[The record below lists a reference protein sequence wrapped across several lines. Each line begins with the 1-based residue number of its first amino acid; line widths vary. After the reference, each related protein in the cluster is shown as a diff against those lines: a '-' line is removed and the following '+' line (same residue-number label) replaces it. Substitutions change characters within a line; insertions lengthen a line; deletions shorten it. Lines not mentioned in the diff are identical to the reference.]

1 MKTGRPVSAAM
12 LSSRST
18 VMLGPTVS
26 WKMPRPSSPST
37 PTRAR
42 ISSSS
47 ASREGIGTPPSPLW
61 LIEVEVAKPMAPASI
76 ASFTIPRMVAISSS
90 VAARSEASAPSTV
103 VRTAE
108 WPTKTPALG

>member
-37 PTRAR
+37 PTSAR

-76 ASFTIPRMVAISSS
+76 ASFTIPRMVAISSP

>member
-108 WPTKTPALG
+108 